1 MDPVIVAISI
11 MMLQKVFEKTG
22 EMLGEKVMEQS
33 AKLLSSLRQKSP
45 ETVSD
50 IESYPD
56 KAPNYGRAVLAI
68 EALANSDPEVAEA
81 VRDLAVAAVEDPDAK
96 LYEPLK
102 ELVSN
107 LSYQEQTDQIGVK
120 LAEKIGLVI
129 QGSFSSRKDT
139 INLRKG
145 YDKYRF
151 QWDVVIR
158 FSGETFR
165 AAAIF
170 QFLFLLSEVLES
182 ISGVSVEIESQ
193 GTGSLWTKLKIFM
206 KDAFQK
212 EEVKEVLEKTRD
224 AVIAEQLDKRIEGV
238 KKLEEETLKTRA
250 ERISLE
256 RQSESL
262 PDTEEAKKLREL
274 EIKRKELEIREKT
287 VDIER
292 KEIEN
297 QQKKLELYEKV
308 AYMMREGMLNSS
320 PMEIQINGLPFL
332 SCNDKKILPGSS
344 MDAIDQEGTDQPD
357 ININDFNF

>member
-1 MDPVIVAISI
+1 MDPVIIAIST

-22 EMLGEKVMEQS
+22 EVLGEKVTEQS
-33 AKLLSSLRQKSP
+33 AKLLSSLKQKSP

-56 KAPNYGRAVLAI
+56 KAPNYSRAVVAI
-68 EALANSDPEVAEA
+68 EALTSIDPEVAEA
-81 VRDLAVAAVEDPDAK
+81 VRNLAVAAIEDPDAK

-102 ELVSN
+102 EFVSN
-107 LSYQEQTDQIGVK
+107 LSYQEQTDQSGVK
-120 LAEKIGLVI
+120 LAEKIGILV
-129 QGSFSSRKDT
+129 QGGLSSRKDT
-139 INLRKG
+139 LNLRKG
-145 YDKYRF
+145 YEKYHF
-151 QWDVVIR
+151 QWEVVIK
-158 FSGETFR
+158 FSGEAFR

-170 QFLFLLSEVLES
+170 QFLFLFSEVLES

-193 GTGSLWTKLKIFM
+193 GTGSLWTRLKIFIE
-206 KDAFQK
+206 DAFQK

-224 AVIAEQLDKRIEGV
+224 AVIAEQLDRRIEGV

-250 ERISLE
+250 ERVSLE

-320 PMEIQINGLPFL
+320 PLEIQINGLPFL
-332 SCNDKKILPGSS
+332 SCNDKKILPGAS
-344 MDAIDQEGTDQPD
+344 MDAIDQSPPAQPD
-357 ININDFNF
+357 ININDLNF